1 MRLNIPYGKSTLD
14 LDIED
19 SLVSRVLKPSH
30 AVVTM
35 SDEQLVEESM
45 LSPIGS
51 DRLDRLAKGKK
62 RVVIICSDHTRPVPS
77 RILVPRLLSAI
88 RQGNPKAD
96 VTLLIATGCH
106 RGTTA
111 AELEA
116 KFGESIVRNE
126 KIVIHDCDDEEN
138 LVSIGTLPSGSEC
151 RINRLAVEADLL
163 ISEGFIEPHFFA
175 GFSGGRK
182 SVLPGIA
189 SRQTVL
195 ANHCSEFISS
205 PFSRTGVLEGNPIH
219 RDMVWAAKQ
228 VRLQFILNVVL
239 GEGNRIIAA
248 FAGDYID
255 AHAEGC
261 SFVKCL
267 SSVETVPADIVVTSN
282 NGYPLD
288 QNVYQSVKG
297 MTAAEA
303 AVKQGG
309 VVIIASKSNDGHG
322 GNAFYEMACKCY
334 DPEGLLR
341 EIGARER
348 HQTVPDQW
356 QAQIFARVLSRARVI
371 YVSDCQP
378 EMIRNMNM
386 IPAET
391 MQEAMSLAMA
401 IIGNDRPKVV
411 VIPDGVSVIVK
422 QQKNGMVGKSDG

>member
-1 MRLNIPYGKSTLD
+1 MGCETGKIT
-14 LDIED
+14 
-19 SLVSRVLKPSH
+19 
-30 AVVTM
+30 
-35 SDEQLVEESM
+35 
-45 LSPIGS
+45 
-51 DRLDRLAKGKK
+51 
-62 RVVIICSDHTRPVPS
+62 
-77 RILVPRLLSAI
+77 
-88 RQGNPKAD
+88 
-96 VTLLIATGCH
+96 
-106 RGTTA
+106 
-111 AELEA
+111 
-116 KFGESIVRNE
+116 
-126 KIVIHDCDDEEN
+126 IHSQC
-138 LVSIGTLPSGSEC
+138 C
-151 RINRLAVEADLL
+151 
-163 ISEGFIEPHFFA
+163 
-175 GFSGGRK
+175 
-182 SVLPGIA
+182 
-189 SRQTVL
+189 
-195 ANHCSEFISS
+195 
-205 PFSRTGVLEGNPIH
+205 
-219 RDMVWAAKQ
+219 
-228 VRLQFILNVVL
+228 
-239 GEGNRIIAA
+239 AA

-386 IPAET
+386 IPAES

>member
-14 LDIED
+14 LDIEE
-19 SLVSRVLKPSH
+19 SLVERVLKPSH
-30 AVVTM
+30 AAVTM
-35 SDEQLVEESM
+35 SGERLVEEAM

-51 DRLDRLAKGKK
+51 ERLDKLAQGKK

-77 RILVPRLLSAI
+77 RVLVPRLLSEI
-88 RQGNPKAD
+88 RRGNPEAD

-106 RGTTA
+106 RGTTT

-116 KFGESIVRNE
+116 KFGEDILRNE

-151 RINRLAVEADLL
+151 RINRLAAEADLL
-163 ISEGFIEPHFFA
+163 VSEGFIEPHFFA
-175 GFSGGRK
+175 GYSGGRK

-228 VRLQFILNVVL
+228 AKLRFILNVVL
-239 GEGNRIIAA
+239 GEGNRILAA
-248 FAGDYID
+248 FAGDFID

-261 SFVKCL
+261 SFVRRLC
-267 SSVETVPADIVVTSN
+267 SVETVPADVVVTSN

-288 QNVYQSVKG
+288 QNVYQAVKG

-309 VVIIASKSNDGHG
+309 VIIIAAKSNDGHG
-322 GNAFYEMACKCY
+322 GNAFYEMACRCR

-341 EIGARER
+341 EIRARER

-356 QAQIFARVLSRARVI
+356 QAQIFARVLSRAKVV
-371 YVSDCQP
+371 YVSDCKP
-378 EMIRNMNM
+378 EMIRAMNM

-391 MQEAMSLAMA
+391 MQEAMLLAET

-422 QQKNGMVGKSDG
+422 QKENWMVGEPDG